1 MNKKSQIATV
11 LLVVIAMVLALS
23 ALYVMV
29 TFKDNSGS
37 QSKDLS
43 QLTFEVQLN
52 SAYVKEQLKLIF
64 NESLRVC
71 QLCSAQQ
78 LKEEII
84 KNSNIRESIN
94 RYENSGNLYAKLR
107 NGHFKTEK
115 NGNTFTFSISDLFVQ
130 SERGYNKIQRN
141 FNVTIESLS

>member
-84 KNSNIRESIN
+84 KNSNIR
-94 RYENSGNLYAKLR
+94 
-107 NGHFKTEK
+107 
-115 NGNTFTFSISDLFVQ
+115 
-130 SERGYNKIQRN
+130 
-141 FNVTIESLS
+141 